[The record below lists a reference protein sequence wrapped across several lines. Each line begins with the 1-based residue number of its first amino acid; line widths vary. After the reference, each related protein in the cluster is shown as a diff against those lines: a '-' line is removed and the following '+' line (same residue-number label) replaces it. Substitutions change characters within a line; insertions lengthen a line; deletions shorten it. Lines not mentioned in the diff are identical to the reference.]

1 MSLSSSTV
9 QFRSSATSNMSAYIA
24 TVKLMGMTIIGMR
37 LAAEKKQ
44 VIINGLYRNERL
56 NLLGSR

>member
-1 MSLSSSTV
+1 
-9 QFRSSATSNMSAYIA
+9 MSAYIA

-44 VIINGLYRNERL
+44 VIISGLYRNERL